1 MSTKSY
7 RGGNMGYKTDGSSH
21 RNGVANE
28 GNVVKILNNNRYA
41 AEKLF
46 PVLEG
51 KTFKAQKKG
60 GTKVK
65 EDMIITSANLDKPL
79 KVSIK
84 RKQGAKTGSFDW
96 VNASKA
102 YTDNKEMFPHIHD
115 VAKEVESIRELSSI
129 GDREIHKERIRK
141 EYKEASSRELDGLT
155 EATSFLRDF
164 LWEHF
169 IKAYS
174 DIDGVTVTD
183 KKTGLLH
190 KFDFMDHPAVRL
202 LQKGYEPYLVSKD
215 KKVATSRSI
224 IFRKEG
230 LEDEDHGLRIRLV
243 TNNGIGAWLGCN
255 EGRKNKNQNS
265 RPVFKIQQDAVHK
278 LLESTNAIVVKTGA

>member
-1 MSTKSY
+1 MA
-7 RGGNMGYKTDGSSH
+7 YKTDGSSH
-21 RNGVANE
+21 HNGVANE

-60 GTKVK
+60 GTRQKS
-65 EDMIITSANLDKPL
+65 DANITAEGGIQLE
-79 KVSIK
+79 VSIK
-84 RKQGAKTGSFDW
+84 RKSSAKTGSFDW
-96 VNASKA
+96 VNTGTA
-102 YTDNKEMFPHIHD
+102 YAQNREMFPHIHD